1 MSMVERRNYQLL
13 WRDDLNALRVQPQ
26 NRPYHEEQDTGCPLF
41 YHFLLDKIEKRG
53 LREGA
58 AGEMDEKGS

>member
-53 LREGA
+53 L
-58 AGEMDEKGS
+58 